1 MIYRIEGE
9 DFRISKQQL
18 EELKEHY
25 DTLAFDKGGKSKIGW
40 FYLGKADVITEM
52 LKCFEQEEQG

>member
-1 MIYRIEGE
+1 M
-9 DFRISKQQL
+9 ISKKEL

-25 DTLAFDKGGKSKIGW
+25 DTLAFDKGKSKIGW